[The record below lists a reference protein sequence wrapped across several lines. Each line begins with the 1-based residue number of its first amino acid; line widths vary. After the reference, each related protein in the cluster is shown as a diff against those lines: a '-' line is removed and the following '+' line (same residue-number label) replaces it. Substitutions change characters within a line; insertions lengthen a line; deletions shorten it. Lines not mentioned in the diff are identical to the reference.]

1 MKREERGSLRS
12 SKNQAPWTLDLDADN
27 DGQISPDELMKDFQ
41 RVHFR
46 ADVMLERVSLEDG
59 LLGFMQQY
67 TALGLQS
74 APVWTN
80 ATVTTSGSHRLVDIV
95 LPSSMRR

>member
-1 MKREERGSLRS
+1 
-12 SKNQAPWTLDLDADN
+12 LDLDADN

-59 LLGFMQQY
+59 LLGFVQQ
-67 TALGLQS
+67 TFGIS
-74 APVWTN
+74 ESHGI
-80 ATVTTSGSHRLVDIV
+80 SGRGKT
-95 LPSSMRR
+95 

>member
-1 MKREERGSLRS
+1 
-12 SKNQAPWTLDLDADN
+12 LDLDADN

-59 LLGFMQQY
+59 LLGFVQQ
-67 TALGLQS
+67 TFGIS
-74 APVWTN
+74 E
-80 ATVTTSGSHRLVDIV
+80 SHGFQEGVRHETWYHVKV
-95 LPSSMRR
+95 LL